1 MKKFKTLVSL
11 ALTAAMSVSLFTACA
26 AAAPAATAPAES
38 APETAASEET
48 APAGEAAGA
57 AAETAGTSDEGP
69 ILVGMEIG
77 TDGVFESKDE
87 AGNPY
92 GVSVQLA
99 EDFGK
104 WLGRDIEIV
113 DIAWDGLIPSLQT
126 NKIDMILSSM
136 TITEERSKK
145 VHFSDPY
152 CNAYLAVLASAD
164 SGVESVEDLNQAGKK
179 IAVTTGSTGYT
190 YAMNNLTNAEVLT
203 FDTAGACIT
212 EIVQGKADGFIR
224 DQLTVYK
231 SNQQNPDT
239 TKAILIPIQ
248 DAEPW
253 GAAFNLENDA
263 LREKFNEF
271 LAWYEADG
279 GYDRITETY
288 MKEYKEAFDELGFK
302 WFFD

>member
-1 MKKFKTLVSL
+1 MVI
-11 ALTAAMSVSLFTACA
+11 TAAMTASLFTGCA
-26 AAAPAATAPAES
+26 AAAPAASAPAED
-38 APETAASEET
+38 TA
-48 APAGEAAGA
+48 A
-57 AAETAGTSDEGP
+57 AAETAGPAGTSEDGP

-87 AGNPY
+87 AGDPY

-152 CNAYLAVLASAD
+152 CNAYLAVLASAG
-164 SGVESVEDLNQAGKK
+164 SGVESVEDLNQPGKK

-279 GYDRITETY
+279 GYDRLTETY
-288 MKEYKEAFDELGFK
+288 MKEYKEAFDELGFR

>member
-1 MKKFKTLVSL
+1 MKKLKFFASMVI
-11 ALTAAMSVSLFTACA
+11 TAAMTASLFTGCA
-26 AAAPAATAPAES
+26 AAAPAASAPAED
-38 APETAASEET
+38 TA
-48 APAGEAAGA
+48 A
-57 AAETAGTSDEGP
+57 AAETAEPAGTSEDGP

-87 AGNPY
+87 AGDPY

-152 CNAYLAVLASAD
+152 CNAYLAVLASAG
-164 SGVESVEDLNQAGKK
+164 SGVESVEDLNQPGKK

-279 GYDRITETY
+279 GYDRLTETY
-288 MKEYKEAFDELGFK
+288 MKEYKEAFDELGFR